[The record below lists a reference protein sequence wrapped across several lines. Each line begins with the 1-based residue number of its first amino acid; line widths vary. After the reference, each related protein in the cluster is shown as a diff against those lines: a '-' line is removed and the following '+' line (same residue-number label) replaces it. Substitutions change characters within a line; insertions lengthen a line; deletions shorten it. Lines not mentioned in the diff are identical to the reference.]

1 MFFLSSG
8 ILETIKHRGF
18 IHGQSINYTDA
29 TTNIS
34 KIILRNY
41 EKPAIVRV
49 EDIRIIRDN
58 SIVLINLFDGKSKLE
73 IQLEKNLWKNL
84 GDFKEFFGI
93 DNLESIVDEK
103 MIKRGSILIMS
114 EYTFQDI
121 YVSETEK
128 IEEPK
133 KILIEE
139 PLTPVFIL
147 FI

>member
-34 KIILRNY
+34 RIILRNY

-58 SIVLINLFDGKSKLE
+58 SIVLVNLFDGKSK
-73 IQLEKNLWKNL
+73 
-84 GDFKEFFGI
+84 
-93 DNLESIVDEK
+93 
-103 MIKRGSILIMS
+103 M
-114 EYTFQDI
+114 DI
-121 YVSETEK
+121 
-128 IEEPK
+128 
-133 KILIEE
+133 
-139 PLTPVFIL
+139 
-147 FI
+147 